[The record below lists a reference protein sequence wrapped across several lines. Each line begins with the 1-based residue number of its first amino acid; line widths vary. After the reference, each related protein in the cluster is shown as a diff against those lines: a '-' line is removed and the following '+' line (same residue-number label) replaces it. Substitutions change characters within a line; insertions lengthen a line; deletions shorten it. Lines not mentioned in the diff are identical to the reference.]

1 MSEHVI
7 TIEEAA
13 VNLLACA
20 ARLAENIKS
29 SDGYAEAMKE
39 IVPRYLEKGEVDL
52 AAQLADSIAD
62 PFVRDRLLSDVAD
75 KCAATGDDEYAFE
88 LLESIEDTSSRG
100 EARERIALRVAAA
113 GEFDKACEIADTL
126 DEPSHAFGVVAYHLT
141 VAERRDEAAR
151 MLARIDY
158 PAAKVAALELIA
170 EHYERENDVERA
182 VETLDEA
189 AAAAEQTD
197 FAEEKI
203 RIFQNIAEH
212 YQKNERRDRAIE
224 TFDRAKTAAEK
235 LDNSYRDVFLGNIAG
250 GFLRAGSVELAD
262 RTLDTVTDKAQIA
275 ACLLGFARE
284 FTRKGETAE
293 AYDALE
299 EAFAILKSQRERE
312 IRDSRARFALLTGIA
327 VQFAGVD
334 KPERAIEIAQDISDE
349 TEKASAL
356 AQIARVT
363 TTLGKDAIARQSLG
377 AIAEDSRRLFAL
389 IGVSDEKNK
398 LGKRADA
405 LEILNEA
412 AHLAET
418 VPQLSARSQAFNE
431 LTKRFGEYGETE
443 KARAV
448 SHENLEVIS
457 QIRDETTRAVALA
470 QLSGVY
476 ETANFQLTDREKT
489 IISALIR
496 RSEF

>member
-1 MSEHVI
+1 MAEHVI
-7 TIEEAA
+7 TIEDAA
-13 VNLLACA
+13 ENLLACA

-39 IVPRYLEKGEVDL
+39 IVPRYLEKGEVDA

-62 PFVRDRLLSDVAD
+62 PFVRDRLLADVAD
-75 KCAATGDDEYAFE
+75 KCAATGDDEYALQ

-100 EARERIALRVAAA
+100 EAKERIALQKAAA
-113 GEFDKACEIADTL
+113 GEFDKAIEIADTL
-126 DEPSHAFGVVAYHLT
+126 IEPSHAFGIIAYHLT
-141 VAERRDEAAR
+141 AANRADEAAR

-158 PAAKVAALELIA
+158 PAAKVVALQLIA

-189 AAAAEQTD
+189 VSTAEQTD

-212 YQKNERRDRAIE
+212 YQKNERRDKAIE
-224 TFDRAKTAAEK
+224 TFDRAKNAAEK
-235 LDNSYRDVFLGNIAG
+235 LDNTHRDVFLGNIAG

-262 RTLDTVTDKAQIA
+262 RTLDLVTDKAQIA

-293 AYDALE
+293 ASGALE
-299 EAFAILKSQRERE
+299 EAFAIVKSQRDRE

-327 VQFAGVD
+327 VQFAGVG
-334 KPERAIEIAQDISDE
+334 KPERAVEIAQGIDDE
-349 TEKASAL
+349 TEQTSAL
-356 AQIARVT
+356 AQIARVA
-363 TTLGKDAIARQSLG
+363 TTLGKDALARQSVN
-377 AIAEDSRRLFAL
+377 AISEDSRRLFAL

-398 LGKRADA
+398 QENRAEA

-431 LTKRFGEYGETE
+431 LAKRFNNYGETE

-448 SHENLEVIS
+448 SHENLEVIAE
-457 QIRDETTRAVALA
+457 IRDETMRAVALA
-470 QLSGVY
+470 GLSDVY
-476 ETANFQLTDREKT
+476 EAAKFELTDSEKL
-489 IISALIR
+489 IISTLIR
-496 RSEF
+496 RSEW